1 MRKFLVYFVLIFCLL
16 GCEKQK
22 APVPDDDSVV
32 YGYFKRFLSSD
43 SSGEY
48 LDTIQQLNIYYQ
60 TVKKYRKSSYCNA
73 IIGCYYYNCKEYDKA
88 YYMLKESEKTLEY
101 FPELAPTVYYHLAVI
116 LEDIDKKAS
125 DEYLEKSLQ
134 TSIEYQDSLY
144 LSMTYLWYSFKMPL
158 DSSRIYMRKSVDLLA
173 NTSLHDYSEW
183 HMFRWVNHFYQ
194 DEPDSILKYGV
205 SYYNRYKDP
214 DCLESISKAYIAKN
228 EFNSAMYFLDKME
241 ENGRLRIPCHRLK
254 SEIYARQ
261 GDYKAAY
268 NMMLITDESW
278 KVHSDSTIKSSLEL
292 THKHEK
298 LYKAMEEERDG
309 MVLVSEILLGII
321 VLIILLFIVSYI
333 RRKIRK
339 RKYAGDGNDDETD
352 DFDDLV

>member
-1 MRKFLVYFVLIFCLL
+1 MRKFLVCFVLIFSLL
-16 GCEKQK
+16 GCNKQK

-48 LDTIQQLNIYYQ
+48 LDTIQQLNIYYK
-60 TVKKYRKSSYCNA
+60 TIKKYRKSSYCDA

-88 YYMLKESEKTLEY
+88 FYMLKESEKKLDY

-125 DEYLEKSLQ
+125 DEYFEKSLE
-134 TSIEYQDSLY
+134 SCLEYKDSLY
-144 LSMTYLWYSFKMPL
+144 LSMTYLTYSFKMPL

-183 HMFRWVNHFYQ
+183 HMFRWIDHFYQ

-205 SYYNRYKDP
+205 SYYNRYQDA

-228 EFNSAMYFLDKME
+228 EFDSAMYFLDKME
-241 ENGRLRIPCHRLK
+241 KIGYLRIPCYRLK
-254 SEIYARQ
+254 SKIYARQ

-268 NMMLITDESW
+268 NMMLTTDEAW
-278 KVHSDSTIKSSLEL
+278 KVNSDSTITSSLKQA
-292 THKHEK
+292 HRHEK
-298 LYKAMEEERDG
+298 LYDTMEEEKDG
-309 MVLVSEILLGII
+309 IVLVSEILLGII
-321 VLIILLFIVSYI
+321 VLIIILFIASYI

-339 RKYAGDGNDDETD
+339 SKYAGDEINDEID